1 MQPSDLNVSQ
11 LFESLREKLLW
22 EWVAGKSFGV
32 NHFSDEI
39 VLQAKSSAD
48 LAGYLN
54 FIHAH
59 RIPVIGQREI
69 ACIENLCVSPLAALP
84 LPLTYESITALKPP
98 LIVIADGQ
106 TPSADFLAL
115 CEKASVSLFATQESA
130 AYTVDVLRSFLAK
143 SYAQRISM
151 HGVFMN
157 IFGMGVLL
165 QGESGL
171 GKSELGLEL
180 ISRGHGLIADD
191 IVDFAQIAQGVIE
204 GSCPALLQDVLEVRG
219 IGLLNI
225 RTIFG
230 ETAMRRSM
238 RLRLI
243 VRLMPREVWE
253 QEFDRLPIDVQ
264 EQYVL
269 GVPIREITIPVQVGR
284 NIAVLVEA
292 AVRNTILQ
300 MQGIDTYKEFV
311 ERQHKAMQGG
321 D

>member
-1 MQPSDLNVSQ
+1 MQPSELNISQ
-11 LFESLREKLLW
+11 LFDSLCEKLLW
-22 EWVAGKSFGV
+22 EWVAGKSFGA
-32 NHFSDEI
+32 NQFSDEVVI
-39 VLQAKSSAD
+39 QAKSSSD
-48 LAGYLN
+48 LAGYFN
-54 FIHAH
+54 FIHRH
-59 RIPVIGQREI
+59 RIPIIGQKEI
-69 ACIENLCVSPLAALP
+69 TCIENPSPALATV
-84 LPLTYESITALKPP
+84 LTYESITSLKPP
-98 LIVIADGQ
+98 LIIIADGQ
-106 TPSADFLAL
+106 VPAADFIVL
-115 CEKASVSLFATQESA
+115 CEKAGIPLFSTQESA
-130 AYTVDVLRSFLAK
+130 AYTVDILRSFLAK
-143 SYAQRISM
+143 SYAQRTTM

-204 GSCPALLQDVLEVRG
+204 GSCPALLQDFLEVRG

-243 VRLMPREVWE
+243 VRLMPREAWE
-253 QEFDRLPIDVQ
+253 QEFDRLPIGVQ
-264 EQYVL
+264 EQHIL
-269 GVPIREITIPVQVGR
+269 GVPIREVTIPVQVGR

-300 MQGIDTYKEFV
+300 MQGIDNYKEFV
-311 ERQHKAMQGG
+311 ERQRKAMQQ
-321 D
+321 

>member
-11 LFESLREKLLW
+11 LFDSLCEKLLW
-22 EWVAGKSFGV
+22 EWVAGKNFGA
-32 NHFSDEI
+32 NQFSDDVVI
-39 VLQAKSSAD
+39 QAKSSSD

-54 FIHAH
+54 FIHKH
-59 RIPVIGQREI
+59 RIPIIGQKEI
-69 ACIENLCVSPLAALP
+69 ACIENPSSYHSSALAEILS
-84 LPLTYESITALKPP
+84 YESITALKPP
-98 LIVIADGQ
+98 LIIIADGQ
-106 TPSADFLAL
+106 APVADFIAR
-115 CEKASVSLFATQESA
+115 CEKAGIPLFSTQESA
-130 AYTVDVLRSFLAK
+130 AYTVDILRSFLAK
-143 SYAQRISM
+143 SYAQRTAM

-191 IVDFAQIAQGVIE
+191 VVDFAQIAQGVIE
-204 GSCPALLQDVLEVRG
+204 GSCPALLQDFLEVRG

-243 VRLMPREVWE
+243 VRLMPREAWE
-253 QEFDRLPIDVQ
+253 QEFDRLPIGVQ
-264 EQYVL
+264 EQHIL
-269 GVPIREITIPVQVGR
+269 GVPIREVTIPVQVGR

-300 MQGIDTYKEFV
+300 MQGIDNYKEFV
-311 ERQHKAMQGG
+311 ERQRKAMQE
-321 D
+321 

>member
-1 MQPSDLNVSQ
+1 MLARALEQISFQ
-11 LFESLREKLLW
+11 MKLLFKLNQALILLGTLTSYIDT
-22 EWVAGKSFGV
+22 EFLLLGKKEV
-32 NHFSDEI
+32 
-39 VLQAKSSAD
+39 
-48 LAGYLN
+48 
-54 FIHAH
+54 
-59 RIPVIGQREI
+59 
-69 ACIENLCVSPLAALP
+69 ACIENPSSCSSPALGAI
-84 LPLTYESITALKPP
+84 LTYESITALKPP
-98 LIVIADGQ
+98 LIIIADGQ
-106 TPSADFLAL
+106 VPAADFIAL
-115 CEKASVSLFATQESA
+115 CEKARIPLFSTQESA
-130 AYTVDVLRSFLAK
+130 AYTVDILRSFLAK
-143 SYAQRISM
+143 SYAQRTSM

-191 IVDFAQIAQGVIE
+191 VVDFAQIAQGVIE
-204 GSCPALLQDVLEVRG
+204 GSCPALLQDFLEVRG

-243 VRLMPREVWE
+243 VRLMPREAWE
-253 QEFDRLPIDVQ
+253 QEFDRLPIGVQ
-264 EQYVL
+264 EQHIL
-269 GVPIREITIPVQVGR
+269 DVPIREVTIPVQVGR

-300 MQGIDTYKEFV
+300 MQGIDNYKEFV
-311 ERQHKAMQGG
+311 ERQRKAMQG
-321 D
+321 